1 MGEHRDYSIPYKT
14 RWVLSKNQ
22 FLLIIRGVR
31 DIFRDCFVDHG
42 FYDQEKGYVR
52 IPSNAVYFK
61 PCLWTAGSKPW
72 FIPVRLTFVCS
83 LGLIFGHL
91 TQIVSIFN
99 SDIFVLVVLLM
110 AEVICKLGLCF
121 LVIMKNGLYLSFIYS
136 LWFFPS
142 SVNFYTPQLF
152 RVMVWKTNLTV

>member
-52 IPSNAVYFK
+52 IQSNAVYFK

-110 AEVICKLGLCF
+110 AEVICNSCHNDKWTLF
-121 LVIMKNGLYLSFIYS
+121 KLYLFFVVFPIVSKFLYS
-136 LWFFPS
+136 S
-142 SVNFYTPQLF
+142 IMSCYG
-152 RVMVWKTNLTV
+152 MEK